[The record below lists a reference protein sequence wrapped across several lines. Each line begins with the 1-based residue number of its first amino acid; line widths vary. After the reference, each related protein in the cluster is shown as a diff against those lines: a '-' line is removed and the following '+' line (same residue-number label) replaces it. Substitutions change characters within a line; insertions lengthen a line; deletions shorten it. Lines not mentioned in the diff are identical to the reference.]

1 MENESTRQ
9 TPWSAVGILLL
20 AASITVG
27 CNTDSTKESAPILE
41 TLEDVANVKT
51 YRDGSVSIDFSRRN
65 TDLAELTNLL
75 PELVKIENLR
85 GLRFFGDIIDNHGV
99 TLMSP
104 LPDLNSLSFSRN
116 TLITDE
122 CLNNLKGYKYLQHL
136 GLDQTNIGDDG
147 LGFLSH
153 LEELQTIDLHQT
165 KVTDDGL
172 EHLKKLSKLKV
183 LKLTQTTVTTWGHDN
198 LKAFLPKCD
207 IRYSSSWSNQPPTE
221 RTDLDLLQIRNEVN
235 SSGTISDEQ
244 AESLSKLKELTL
256 PILKSIT
263 DTQGESLSKVERLLL
278 GLTVITDEQAE
289 SLSRVKELV
298 LPNLKSITDA
308 QAESLSNVQTLKIS
322 DSCQELVDKYKKP

>member
-27 CNTDSTKESAPILE
+27 CNTDSTNESARILE
-41 TLEDVANVKT
+41 KLEDVASVKT
-51 YRDGSVSIDFSRRN
+51 FRDGSVFISFSRRN

-75 PELVKIENLR
+75 PELVKIENLSS
-85 GLRFFGDIIDNHGV
+85 LRFIDDIIDNHGV
-99 TLMSP
+99 TLLSP
-104 LPDLNSLSFSRN
+104 LTDLRGLYFSRN

-122 CLNNLKGYKYLQHL
+122 CLNNLKGYKFLKYL
-136 GLDQTNIGDDG
+136 GLHQTNISDDG
-147 LGFLSH
+147 LEFLSH

-172 EHLKKLSKLKV
+172 EHLKKLRKLKV

-221 RTDLDLLQIRNEVN
+221 RTDFDLLQIRNEVN

-244 AESLSKLKELTL
+244 AEGLSKLKELTL
-256 PILKSIT
+256 PIIKSIT
-263 DTQGESLSKVERLLL
+263 DTQAESLSKVERLLL

-308 QAESLSNVQTLKIS
+308 QADSLSKVQTLKIS